1 MICDGKDVIIVLA
14 LFDTYSYVKKLRD
27 AGLAENQAEIH
38 AVALQDLI
46 ESNLAT
52 KEDWLVLKED
62 LKQDIR
68 GVETSLKEVEASL
81 KQDINKVEASLRED
95 IKKIESSLK
104 QDILT
109 LQANTNQK
117 FEQVK
122 TAFSRVDTKIS
133 TSQHTIIKWLIGLF
147 ISQLGLIITLIK
159 LL

>member
-62 LKQDIR
+62 LKQNIR
-68 GVETSLKEVEASL
+68 GVEASL

-147 ISQLGLIITLIK
+147 ISQLGLTITLIK